1 MEQALLELIELAK
14 TAAPELWGIAMRQV
28 YARIGVM
35 VFFTVLAI
43 VLAIVGAS
51 FVSKVYFQYK
61 EKTEQYVKQEK
72 EKLKYVL
79 SDEDKYE
86 NELFVTSSIFV
97 MCVIAVITLVS
108 IIILNLINPQ
118 FYAIKI
124 LMGLAGIS
132 Q

>member
-35 VFFTVLAI
+35 VFFT

>member
-43 VLAIVGAS
+43 VGAS

-61 EKTEQYVKQEK
+61 EKTEQYVKQEE

>member
-61 EKTEQYVKQEK
+61 EKTEQYVKQEE